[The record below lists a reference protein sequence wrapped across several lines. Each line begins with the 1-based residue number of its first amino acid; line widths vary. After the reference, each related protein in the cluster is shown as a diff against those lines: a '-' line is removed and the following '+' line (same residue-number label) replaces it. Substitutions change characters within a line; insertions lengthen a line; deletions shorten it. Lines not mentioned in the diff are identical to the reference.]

1 MVSYLIL
8 VRQTT
13 DTRKTH
19 PVTESI
25 QNCVRCAVHLQHFY
39 TQHLAIATDGSHPGR
54 LRARALEAPRFAC
67 AHVMWAYVCSV
78 ADGRHGT
85 AAIVRSSIPARL
97 VCGWHSVHSIH
108 GSDGN
113 CPSISL
119 HRPIPYKMHGWDAR
133 TGQWAPMHV
142 VYFTTRICMYKPIRG
157 AVKCK
162 HTYTK
167 IKCIQPTPTGD
178 ILAVFIGRIYALWL
192 SAVERRRRLISINA
206 CPLFVRC
213 SALFPIELCML
224 SNWFGE
230 LELATVALQL

>member
-19 PVTESI
+19 HVTESI

-97 VCGWHSVHSIH
+97 VCGWHWVAGTRSMALTEIAHLFHCTDRFHTKCMGEMHAPVN
-108 GSDGN
+108 GLR
-113 CPSISL
+113 CMWCTLL
-119 HRPIPYKMHGWDAR
+119 HAYICIY
-133 TGQWAPMHV
+133 QYV
-142 VYFTTRICMYKPIRG
+142 VQSSANTRIRKLNAFSP
-157 AVKCK
+157 
-162 HTYTK
+162 H
-167 IKCIQPTPTGD
+167 PPE
-178 ILAVFIGRIYALWL
+178 IYWPCL
-192 SAVERRRRLISINA
+192 SGEFMHCDWV
-206 CPLFVRC
+206 PL
-213 SALFPIELCML
+213 
-224 SNWFGE
+224 NGE
-230 LELATVALQL
+230 DD